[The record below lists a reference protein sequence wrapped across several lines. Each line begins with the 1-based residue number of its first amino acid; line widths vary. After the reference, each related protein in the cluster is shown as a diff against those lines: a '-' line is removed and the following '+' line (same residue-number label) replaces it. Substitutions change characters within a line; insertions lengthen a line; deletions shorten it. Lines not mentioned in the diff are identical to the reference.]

1 MGQAAPDNVEVIPSR
16 KTTPHKHQRRDP
28 NESLYSL
35 LSTLYSLLS
44 TLYSLLPTPYSL
56 LSLLPAARCLL
67 PHMNGGVHELTI
79 TAACLPT
86 LRNRCGIML
95 SK

>member
-16 KTTPHKHQRRDP
+16 EAMPHKRQPRDP
-28 NESLYSL
+28 NESP
-35 LSTLYSLLS
+35 
-44 TLYSLLPTPYSL
+44 YSLLPTPYSL
-56 LSLLPAARCLL
+56 LPTLTVACCLL